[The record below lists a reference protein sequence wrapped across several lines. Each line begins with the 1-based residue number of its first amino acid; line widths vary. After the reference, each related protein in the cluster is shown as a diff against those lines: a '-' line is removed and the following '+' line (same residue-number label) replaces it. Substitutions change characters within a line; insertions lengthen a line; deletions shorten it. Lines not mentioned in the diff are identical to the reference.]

1 MQKQRLDQGFP
12 LIQPHLNNMG
22 LPVKELDQIT
32 CWENIQY
39 SLLCLSDENFEYFL
53 MTNEELKE
61 LLKDKKQQTTTQKAL
76 KTGDK
81 YIDEIE
87 KSFEKGNVDDVMKLL
102 ENM

>member
-1 MQKQRLDQGFP
+1 
-12 LIQPHLNNMG
+12 MG
-22 LPVKELDQIT
+22 LPIKELDQIT

-39 SLLCLSDENFEYFL
+39 SLLCLSDEQFEYFL
-53 MTNEELKE
+53 MSNEELKE
-61 LLKDKKQQTTTQKAL
+61 LLKDKKHETNEIDITQQATTQKAL

>member
-1 MQKQRLDQGFP
+1 
-12 LIQPHLNNMG
+12 MG
-22 LPVKELDQIT
+22 LPIKELDQIT

-39 SLLCLSDENFEYFL
+39 SLLCLSDEQFEYFL
-53 MTNEELKE
+53 MSNEELKE
-61 LLKDKKQQTTTQKAL
+61 LLKDKKQQQTSEIDITQQTTTQKAL